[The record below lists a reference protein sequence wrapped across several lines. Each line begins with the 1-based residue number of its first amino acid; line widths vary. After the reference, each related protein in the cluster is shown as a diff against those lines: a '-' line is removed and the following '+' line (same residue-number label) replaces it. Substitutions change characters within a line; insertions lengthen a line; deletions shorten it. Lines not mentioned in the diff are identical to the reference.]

1 MTTNM
6 NTDTNTNARAKK
18 GFTLIEMLVTVS
30 LFLIIITIAV
40 GGFTN
45 AIRTQRQVSSIIS
58 AESNVSITLEEMARE
73 IRTGY
78 LFCNAVGNT
87 SAGVG
92 VAGSPAAAAD
102 ADCGCTYSSAPAPAG
117 SWTCTGLDF
126 YDAESEHV
134 VYARTANGSLTETVN
149 SSTAQSLT
157 GDTVNVKYLEFELY
171 GQVEGDHWP
180 PRITIA
186 IGIAP
191 SSTDPAVQGDVVNLE
206 TTVSARSID
215 CDTATTPIQC

>member
-78 LFCNAVGNT
+78 LFCNGIGNET
-87 SAGVG
+87 PTAGTNPNG
-92 VAGSPAAAAD
+92 AY
-102 ADCGCTYSSAPAPAG
+102 ADCGCVLSSAPAPAG

-180 PRITIA
+180 PRVTIA